1 MKNKSYLI
9 GFCGLLLLLS
19 ACSSDLCGS
28 AIIKESVSPGQKYIA
43 TVYEWDCGATT
54 SFNRVINIRSYGSD
68 FDGGDQ
74 DDWVYSLEGQLDVN
88 VMWLSKDELKV
99 FYPAGT
105 NPHAQTS
112 WRDVRISFQKR

>member
-1 MKNKSYLI
+1 MKNKSCLI

-28 AIIKESVSPGQKYIA
+28 TVINESVSPGQKYIA
-43 TVYEWDCGATT
+43 TVYEWGCGATT
-54 SFNRVINIRSYGSD
+54 SFNRVVNIRSTGSE
-68 FDGGDQ
+68 FDGGNQ
-74 DDWVYSLEGQLDVN
+74 DDWVYSLEGQLDVD

-105 NPHAQTS
+105 NPHAQTT
-112 WRDVRISFQKR
+112 WHEVRISFQKR

>member
-1 MKNKSYLI
+1 MKNKSCLI

-28 AIIKESVSPGQKYIA
+28 TIIKESVSPGQKYIA

-54 SFNRVINIRSYGSD
+54 SFNRVINLRSYDSD

-74 DDWVYSLEGQLDVN
+74 DDWVYSLEGQLDVD
-88 VMWLSKDELKV
+88 VMWMSKDELKV
-99 FYPAGT
+99 FYPVGT
-105 NPHAQTS
+105 NPHAQTT
-112 WRDVRISFQKR
+112 WHDVRISFQKG